1 MSRRS
6 NPASTTVVLVGAA
19 ALVGVAAIAMM
30 PRKKP
35 KAAPQNGGAKGDGQV
50 EPKPDPKPDVP
61 DPPAPD
67 PDADLPDCKFD
78 TLIAGQVYKDARGTF
93 FFVRPDQ
100 ERVVVGTSPVDIRL
114 QWGARQA
121 AWSIV
126 AVAGLAVGATAVIPA
141 AFLGGAFAGILA
153 NVGLFTSILGSV
165 LPSTV
170 RVKRV
175 GDGVVGEVVGPAGI
189 VGTEKVPVRRCKNSV
204 R

>member
-1 MSRRS
+1 
-6 NPASTTVVLVGAA
+6 VLIGAA

-35 KAAPQNGGAKGDGQV
+35 KAAPKNGAAKPDTAPKNGEAKGEDPV
-50 EPKPDPKPDVP
+50 DPKRDVP
-61 DPPAPD
+61 EPPAPD

-78 TLIAGQVYKDARGTF
+78 TLIAGQVYKDARDTF